1 MQGDTA
7 PLKMS
12 PRDCLEQAKSA
23 GLLKCRHLDSQTIHE
38 AFLWR
43 ENRHVS
49 SLAAVKIYSNLYE
62 VDEALM
68 GKTVELRFNPYDL
81 KQIIVYFEGIFRGEA
96 RPYQMRNFTD
106 KRVNVRQTESQ
117 ICLDDVMKSILEE
130 HKDTVLERSSL
141 SFAKALGV
149 KRNV

>member
-1 MQGDTA
+1 
-7 PLKMS
+7 MS
-12 PRDCLEQAKSA
+12 PRESLEQAKLT
-23 GLLKCRHLDSQTIHE
+23 GLLNSRHLDSQTIQE

-43 ENRHVS
+43 EKRHVS
-49 SLAAVKIYSNLYE
+49 SLAAVKIYGNLYE

-81 KQIIVYFEGIFRGEA
+81 KQILVYYEGIFRGEA

-106 KRVNVRQTESQ
+106 KRVSERQTESQ
-117 ICLDDVMKSILEE
+117 ISLDDVMKSIIEA
-130 HKDTVLERSSL
+130 HKGAVLERPCL

-149 KRNV
+149 KPNV